1 MSNITL
7 SITAESTQELQGL
20 LKELAEGGITVG
32 TQTVAT
38 AKSVEK
44 TTEQK
49 NAPVEKEAV
58 SNSSEPEIATR
69 NRWLEL
75 TDGTM
80 VAIKKGEELPPA
92 EERSK
97 NVKKEEFE
105 AWEQAQL
112 SGDADDEDPFADEG
126 DEGDDFGDD
135 GFDDEPKEESNV
147 IDFET
152 FKQIVKLFGS
162 GGNAERG
169 KTLMKKHSQTGA
181 AAIGQYEDDEE
192 GRAAIDAELREKWSN
207 YEKAIAKVT
216 GA

>member
-20 LKELAEGGITVG
+20 LRELAEGGIAAG
-32 TQTVAT
+32 TQTVGT

-44 TTEQK
+44 ATEAK

-58 SNSSEPEIATR
+58 SNSGEPEIATR
-69 NRWLEL
+69 NRWIEL

-80 VAIKKGEELPPA
+80 VAIKKGEALPPA

-112 SGDADDEDPFADEG
+112 SGEGDDEDPFA

-135 GFDDEPKEESNV
+135 GFDVDPKEESNV
-147 IDFET
+147 IDFKT
-152 FKQIVKLFGS
+152 FKGIVKLYGY
-162 GGNAERG
+162 NNKERG
-169 KTLMKKHSQTGA
+169 KALMQKHSQDGSTM
-181 AAIGQYEDDEE
+181 IGQYEDDEE

-207 YEKAIAKVT
+207 YDKAIAKVT

>member
-20 LKELAEGGITVG
+20 LKELAEGGITAG
-32 TQTVAT
+32 SQTVAT
-38 AKSVEK
+38 AK
-44 TTEQK
+44 
-49 NAPVEKEAV
+49 PVEKVAEPKSETVAKTAV
-58 SNSSEPEIATR
+58 DDESPEIATR
-69 NRWLEL
+69 NRWIEL

-112 SGDADDEDPFADEG
+112 SGDADNEDPFA

-135 GFDDEPKEESNV
+135 GFDDEPKEESNI

-152 FKQIVKLFGS
+152 FKQIVKLYGY
-162 GGNAERG
+162 NNKERG
-169 KTLMKKHSQTGA
+169 KALMQKHSQDNSPK
-181 AAIGQYEDDEE
+181 IGQYEEDEE

-207 YEKAIAKVT
+207 YNKAIAKVT